1 MSNASIALAYKV
13 DKVLDTNNTNEG
25 WVVKKMRSMNA
36 NRIVAILPNI
46 YQNVKVQYFNY
57 KSAMMIF
64 RVDHGESINW
74 VAIMYSQLIKELI
87 KWEKCQKKN
96 D

>member
-46 YQNVKVQYFNY
+46 YQNVKV
-57 KSAMMIF
+57 
-64 RVDHGESINW
+64 
-74 VAIMYSQLIKELI
+74 
-87 KWEKCQKKN
+87 
-96 D
+96 